1 MASDQDE
8 IDQIM
13 NEIEELQHEMNAKA
27 EPATA
32 GPTAQED
39 DRSLNEFVTVEESVV
54 ADASGAEP
62 VEELTAESSVA
73 ETSSTENS
81 SGESTSDE
89 PWVEETIAELHR
101 NDSVERHASGPA
113 VSGRVTLGVTPGVG
127 VCLKQESSGQEL
139 VIEFESDCVRI
150 TTSDGAELKLPVLSR
165 SQGLRRVA

>member
-13 NEIEELQHEMNAKA
+13 NEIEELQQEMTAKG
-27 EPATA
+27 EPIPAA
-32 GPTAQED
+32 PTAQED
-39 DRSLNEFVTVEESVV
+39 DRSLNEFVTVEE
-54 ADASGAEP
+54 AAEP
-62 VEELTAESSVA
+62 AISKAAPQLASVEAPMAELTAADPTSEES
-73 ETSSTENS
+73 
-81 SGESTSDE
+81 
-89 PWVEETIAELHR
+89 WVEETIADLRRE
-101 NDSVERHASGPA
+101 EEASRESAHVTP
-113 VSGRVTLGVTPGVG
+113 STGRVTLGVTPGVG